1 MSTCEPPADLPITGV
16 GRLLEAR
23 VCRPKKSTDKG
34 EATAATISDAMPFLL
49 YDLHQQIM
57 YKLKVRPT
65 PPSLSPLSP
74 SPCDCIPI
82 RSYELRRHFECVTYL
97 TPGLT
102 CRCTV

>member
-34 EATAATISDAMPFLL
+34 EATATAVSDAVPFLQ

-57 YKLKVRPT
+57 YKLKVRIHIGRRGAAPT
-65 PPSLSPLSP
+65 LAS
-74 SPCDCIPI
+74 D
-82 RSYELRRHFECVTYL
+82 RSGSR
-97 TPGLT
+97 
-102 CRCTV
+102 